1 MSIEKRKLFIT
12 NALPYANGDIH
23 LGHLLGYIQGDIWA
37 RFHRM
42 CNSEVHFICAD
53 DAHGAPIMIRAEKL
67 GITPKEL
74 INKAQKEHLQ
84 DFEDFHIKFD
94 NYHTTDSE
102 ENRKLVSD
110 IYLKLKAAG
119 LIETREIQ
127 QFFDEE
133 KAMFLPDRFIK
144 GECPKCHAKDQYGD
158 NCEVCGGVYQPTELI
173 NPFSAVSGNKPVMKG
188 SEHFFF
194 KLSDERCVKF
204 LRDFLANSD
213 RLQPEAANK
222 MKEWLGTEEE
232 NKLSDWDISRDAPY
246 FGFPIPNE
254 PNKYFYVWLDAPV
267 GYLASLAN
275 YIEKNPQYNFA
286 EYTEREAAEKAGTE
300 MIHFIG
306 KDIMYFH
313 TLFWPAM
320 LNFSG
325 YRLPTQYAVNGFI
338 TVNGA
343 KMSKSRGTFI
353 TARSYL
359 DEKLNPEWLRYYF
372 AAKSSGAI
380 DDLDLNMEDLV
391 NRVNSDLVGKF
402 INIASRTSKFVSSNF
417 NNQLSTFAE
426 ETSDLLNTIR
436 GMKATILAHYEDR
449 NFAAA
454 MREIARGC
462 DLVNES
468 FDTTKPWELA
478 KDEAQHTRLQS
489 LCTSYLEAF
498 RLLSIYLFPV
508 LPETIKSIGEYL
520 NNDLSDF
527 SATEKSLE
535 NATINNYEHLM
546 KRIELKQL
554 DQLVERNKAS
564 LQASEPVKKVEKS
577 EKSEKANKKKEAPV
591 AEEGF
596 INIDDFAKVDLRLG
610 KVLHCDFV
618 EGSDKLLA
626 FTVDLGEEKPRNIF
640 SGIRSAYGE
649 PQLLIGKYVIV
660 VANLAPRK
668 MRFGVSEGMILSASL
683 DGDLALLTTLSEL
696 KPGAKVS

>member
-42 CNSEVHFICAD
+42 CGSDVHFICAD
-53 DAHGAPIMIRAEKL
+53 DAHGTPIMIRAQNL
-67 GITPKEL
+67 GITPEEL
-74 INKAQKEHLQ
+74 IAKAQKAHL
-84 DFEDFHIKFD
+84 EDFTDFNIEFD
-94 NYHTTDSE
+94 NYYTTNSE
-102 ENRKLVSD
+102 ENRKLVED
-110 IYLKLKAAG
+110 IYLKLHAAG

-133 KAMFLPDRFIK
+133 KQMFLPDRFIK
-144 GECPKCHAKDQYGD
+144 GECPKCHAQDQYGD
-158 NCEVCGGVYQPTELI
+158 NCEACGGVYHPTELI
-173 NPFSAVSGNKPVMKG
+173 NPFSVVSGKTPVMKG

-194 KLSDERCVKF
+194 KLSDDRCVNF
-204 LRDFLANSD
+204 LREFLANSD

-222 MKEWLGTEEE
+222 MKEWLGTDEE

-246 FGFPIPNE
+246 FGFPIPNA

-275 YIEKNPQYNFA
+275 YVERHPEINLADYI
-286 EYTEREAAEKAGTE
+286 EREAADKAGTE
-300 MIHFIG
+300 MVHFIG

-325 YRLPTQYAVNGFI
+325 YRLPSQYAVNGFI

-402 INIASRTSKFVSSNF
+402 VNIASRTSKFVSNIF
-417 NNQLSTFAE
+417 DNKLSTFSE
-426 ETSDLLNTIR
+426 ETTELLATIR
-436 GMKATILAHYEDR
+436 GLKASIIGHYEDR

-454 MREIARGC
+454 MRDVARGC
-462 DLVNES
+462 DLVNEH

-478 KDEAQHTRLQS
+478 KDEAQHARLQA

-498 RLLSIYLFPV
+498 RLLSIYLFPI
-508 LPETIKSIGEYL
+508 LPETVKSIGAYL
-520 NNDLSDF
+520 NSDLSSFD
-527 SATEKSLE
+527 ADAKTLE
-535 NATINNYEHLM
+535 NATINTYEHLM
-546 KRIELKQL
+546 KRVELKQL
-554 DQLVERNKAS
+554 EQMVEKNKDS
-564 LQASEPVKKVEKS
+564 LKVAEPAKKVEKA
-577 EKSEKANKKKEAPV
+577 EKKEKKKQEVVVP
-591 AEEGF
+591 EGC
-596 INIDDFAKVDLRLG
+596 INIDDFSKVDLRLG
-610 KVLHCDFV
+610 KVLSCDFV

-626 FTVDLGEEKPRNIF
+626 FSVDLGEEKPRNIF

-649 PQLLIGKYVIV
+649 PQLLVGKYVIV

-668 MRFGVSEGMILSASL
+668 MRFGVSEGMILSASIE
-683 DGDLALLTTLSEL
+683 GDLALLTTLSEL
-696 KPGAKVS
+696 KPGAKIS

>member
-1 MSIEKRKLFIT
+1 MSIKKRQLFIT

-42 CNSEVHFICAD
+42 CDSEVHFICAD
-53 DAHGAPIMIRAEKL
+53 DAHGAPIMIRAEAL

-74 INKAQKEHLQ
+74 IDKAQKEHLK
-84 DFEDFHIKFD
+84 DFEDFHIIFD
-94 NYHTTDSE
+94 NYHTTDSK
-102 ENRKLVSD
+102 ENRKLVED
-110 IYLKLKAAG
+110 IYLKLKTAG
-119 LIETREIQ
+119 LIETKEIQ

-133 KAMFLPDRFIK
+133 KSMFLPDRFIK
-144 GECPKCHAKDQYGD
+144 GECPKCHTQDQYGD
-158 NCEVCGGVYQPTELI
+158 NCEACGGVYQPTELI
-173 NPFSAVSGNKPVMKG
+173 NPFSVVSGKKPVMKG

-194 KLSDERCVKF
+194 KLSDERCVEF
-204 LRDFLANSD
+204 LRGFVANSE

-222 MKEWLGTEEE
+222 MKEWLGKEGE

-254 PNKYFYVWLDAPV
+254 PNKYFYVWLDAPI
-267 GYLASLAN
+267 GYFASLAN

-286 EYTEREAAEKAGTE
+286 DFTNREAADKAGTE
-300 MIHFIG
+300 MVHFLG

-325 YRLPTQYAVNGFI
+325 YRLPSQYAINGFI

-359 DEKLNPEWLRYYF
+359 NENLNPEWLRYYF

-380 DDLDLNMEDLV
+380 DDLDLNMEDIV

-402 INIASRTSKFVSSNF
+402 INIASRTSRFVSSNF
-417 NNQLSTFAE
+417 DNKLSTLSS
-426 ETSDLLNTIR
+426 ETADLLNTIK
-436 GMKATILAHYEDR
+436 GIKLLIIKHYDDR

-454 MREIARGC
+454 MREIAHGC
-462 DLVNES
+462 DLVNEH
-468 FDTTKPWELA
+468 FDATKPWELA
-478 KDEAQHTRLQS
+478 KNDAEQARLHQ

-498 RLLSIYLFPV
+498 KVLSIYLSPI
-508 LPETIKSIGEYL
+508 LPETVKNIGQYL
-520 NNDLSDF
+520 NCDLSSFASIDQ
-527 SATEKSLE
+527 TLE
-535 NATINNYEHLM
+535 NSTINTYEHLM

-554 DQLVERNKAS
+554 HQLVERNKES
-564 LQASEPVKKVEKS
+564 LKATTPTKKVD
-577 EKSEKANKKKEAPV
+577 KKESKESKKPEAATQDGV
-591 AEEGF
+591 

-626 FTVDLGEEKPRNIF
+626 FTVDLGEEKPRHIF

-668 MRFGVSEGMILSASL
+668 MRFGVSEGMILSASI
-683 DGDLALLTTLSEL
+683 DNDLALLTTLSEL
-696 KPGAKVS
+696 RPGARIS

>member
-23 LGHLLGYIQGDIWA
+23 IGHLLGYIQGDIWA

-42 CNSEVHFICAD
+42 AGSEVHFICAD
-53 DAHGAPIMIRAEKL
+53 DAHGTPIMIRAQNL
-67 GITPKEL
+67 GISPKEL
-74 INKAQKEHLQ
+74 IDKAQKAHLK
-84 DFEDFHIKFD
+84 DFQDFHINFD
-94 NYHTTDSE
+94 NYYTTDSE
-102 ENRKLVSD
+102 ENRLLVED
-110 IYLKLKAAG
+110 IYLKLKAAD
-119 LIETREIQ
+119 LIVTREIQ

-133 KAMFLPDRFIK
+133 KEMFLPDRFIK

-173 NPFSAVSGNKPVMKG
+173 NPFSVVSGKRPVMKG

-222 MKEWLGTEEE
+222 MKEWLGTDGE

-246 FGFPIPNE
+246 FGFPIPNA

-267 GYLASLAN
+267 GYFGSLAN
-275 YIEKNPQYNFA
+275 YISRNPQFNFDDF
-286 EYTEREAAEKAGTE
+286 TNKEAAEKAGTE
-300 MIHFIG
+300 MVHFIG

-359 DEKLNPEWLRYYF
+359 DENLNPEWLRYYF

-380 DDLDLNMEDLV
+380 DDLDLNLEDLV
-391 NRVNSDLVGKF
+391 NRVNADLVGKF
-402 INIASRTSKFVSSNF
+402 INIASRTSKFISNLF
-417 NNQLSTFAE
+417 NNQLSTFAD
-426 ETSDLLNTIR
+426 ETSELLTTIR
-436 GMKATILAHYEDR
+436 DMKANIITHYDDR
-449 NFAAA
+449 NYAAA

-478 KDEAQHTRLQS
+478 KDEAQHARLQA

-508 LPETIKSIGEYL
+508 LPETVGNIGNYL
-520 NNDLSDF
+520 NSDLSTFD
-527 SATEKSLE
+527 ATANSLE
-535 NATINNYEHLM
+535 NATINTYEHLM
-546 KRIELKQL
+546 KRVELKQL
-554 DQLVERNKAS
+554 EQLVERNKSS
-564 LQASEPVKKVEKS
+564 LAPAEPVKVEKAEKK
-577 EKSEKANKKKEAPV
+577 EKSKKSKEIEAAP
-591 AEEGF
+591 EGF
-596 INIDDFAKVDLRLG
+596 INIDDFSKVDLRLG

-668 MRFGVSEGMILSASL
+668 MRFGVSEGMILSASI
-683 DGDLALLTTLSEL
+683 DNDLALLTTLSEL
-696 KPGAKVS
+696 KPGAKIS